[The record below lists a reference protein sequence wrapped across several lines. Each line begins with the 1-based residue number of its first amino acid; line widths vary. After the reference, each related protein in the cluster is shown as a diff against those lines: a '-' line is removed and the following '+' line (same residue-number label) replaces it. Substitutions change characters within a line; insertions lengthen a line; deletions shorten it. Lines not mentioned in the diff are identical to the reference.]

1 MKTNKSR
8 RDAASKAKKKA
19 APPQPAMFRLHSP
32 VTPARVARPA
42 KADGDKKEAKGGAKP
57 EPPAV
62 TSSDAPG
69 EKPNAKSAKKPD
81 DVSSLDQKPSAKKT
95 KGKEKEVNE
104 SDKDSITGE
113 INNKKTPREGGSPD
127 ESSDNAP
134 KNTAALFA
142 DSDDNDEPKL
152 KFPRSAIKRPRNSA
166 SAEAY
171 AKKMSEKEESAM
183 GEKSKSAKKRKE
195 KKKKGGEE
203 AADGHVKMKHTPKV
217 PNDAPPRTK
226 SARKKSTSGKKA
238 AASAA
243 SNLKSPPEELV
254 SRKKSSRTKKPTEK
268 AAAAAG
274 LKSPPEAELSA
285 KEKDTESDEQP
296 EKKSSSRKKSR
307 SAKKSKAPAEDK
319 GEAATPTRRSKRNT
333 SAVAEEL
340 VSNLE
345 EEATNAQRSKR
356 ERDPSDEEDEEA
368 SDAAE
373 EEATTA
379 RRSKRARKP
388 SLVAEETKKNEG
400 EAMALEAVDA
410 VETEPPSSKRKSPA
424 RKSSPREA
432 KSAKK
437 EGAFREFL
445 EAKVATTWETRIAL
459 LKAHKELYNTCDLTH
474 APKESIVPQ
483 LRNFVL
489 ESRKQYKK
497 FQKGKHSTLT
507 AARIAELRALGF
519 DFCPLESGNT
529 KDNHDRRFQQKWD
542 EQFKELEAYKAEHG
556 DCLVSCMGSENVK
569 LGNWVRGQ
577 RKLYNKAGREGINPV
592 RLAKLDEIGFDFNP
606 VASGSY
612 IVKKRANMFP
622 RVNANWEKHYNNLV
636 LYKKEHGNIIVS
648 PNAVGWPGLYDWI
661 HCQRKEYKKWEA
673 KDAKALMY
681 DTWITKMNEVGFDW
695 APMKSDGFSKM
706 LLERQ
711 SKHFNDLWHKHYG
724 ELETFKK
731 KNGHCYVYRNRSDA
745 NQTLAGWIHHQRKYK
760 RKHDQGKN
768 TPLTDERIKLLTD
781 IGLDWNPSLSGD
793 MVNTTQ
799 ADRVLSDDMDN
810 TAQADRDKEWEAL
823 FEQLCT
829 FKEKNGHANPEE
841 AEPQLGS
848 WACQM
853 REFYSQNASG
863 ETTTL
868 TDAKIAKLES
878 VGFRFATGV

>member
-217 PNDAPPRTK
+217 PNDAPPR
-226 SARKKSTSGKKA
+226 KKSSRGKKA
-238 AASAA
+238 AASAVG
-243 SNLKSPPEELV
+243 NLKSPPEEIV
-254 SRKKSSRTKKPTEK
+254 HRKKSSRTKKPTEK
-268 AAAAAG
+268 AAFAAG
-274 LKSPPEAELSA
+274 LKFPPEAKLPA

-711 SKHFNDLWHKHYG
+711 SKHFNDLWHTHYE
-724 ELETFKK
+724 ELQKFHH
-731 KNGHCYVYRNRSDA
+731 KNGHCYISRNGEEEVLASWIHVQRKHKRNR
-745 NQTLAGWIHHQRKYK
+745 
-760 RKHDQGKN
+760 DQGKK
-768 TPLTDERIKLLTD
+768 TPLTDERIKLLND
-781 IGLDWNPSLSGD
+781 IEIDWNPSLSGG
-793 MVNTTQ
+793 MNKIVQ
-799 ADRVLSDDMDN
+799 AE
-810 TAQADRDKEWEAL
+810 RDKDWEGV
-823 FEQLCT
+823 FKKLCS
-829 FKEKNGHANPEE
+829 FKKKKGHASPKK

-848 WACQM
+848 WACRM
-853 REFYSQNASG
+853 RKLHSQKKSG

-868 TDAKIAKLES
+868 TDAKVAKLES
-878 VGFRFATGV
+878 IGFKFATGV

>member
-217 PNDAPPRTK
+217 PNDAPPR
-226 SARKKSTSGKKA
+226 KKSSRGKKA
-238 AASAA
+238 AASAVG
-243 SNLKSPPEELV
+243 NLKSPPEEIV
-254 SRKKSSRTKKPTEK
+254 HRKKSSRTKKPTEK
-268 AAAAAG
+268 AAFAAG
-274 LKSPPEAELSA
+274 LKFPPEAKLPA

-345 EEATNAQRSKR
+345 EATNAQQSKR
-356 ERDPSDEEDEEA
+356 ERDPSDEQDEEA
-368 SDAAE
+368 SDAA

-388 SLVAEETKKNEG
+388 SFAAKEMKMNEAA
-400 EAMALEAVDA
+400 AMALEAADLVG
-410 VETEPPSSKRKSPA
+410 TESWTPKRKSPA
-424 RKSSPREA
+424 VRKSSPREA
-432 KSAKK
+432 TPAIR
-437 EGAFREFL
+437 GQ
-445 EAKVATTWETRIAL
+445 VTTWETRITM
-459 LKAHKELYNTCDLTH
+459 LKTYKELYNTCDLTH

-711 SKHFNDLWHKHYG
+711 SKHFNDLWHTHYE
-724 ELETFKK
+724 ELQKFHH
-731 KNGHCYVYRNRSDA
+731 KNGHCYISRNGEEEVLASWIHVQRKHKRNR
-745 NQTLAGWIHHQRKYK
+745 
-760 RKHDQGKN
+760 DQGKK
-768 TPLTDERIKLLTD
+768 TPLTDERIKLLND
-781 IGLDWNPSLSGD
+781 IEIDWNPSLSGG
-793 MVNTTQ
+793 MNKIVQ
-799 ADRVLSDDMDN
+799 AE
-810 TAQADRDKEWEAL
+810 RDKDWEGV
-823 FEQLCT
+823 FKKLCS
-829 FKEKNGHANPEE
+829 FKKKKGHASPKK

-848 WACQM
+848 WACRM
-853 REFYSQNASG
+853 RKLHSQKKSG

-868 TDAKIAKLES
+868 TDAKVAKLES
-878 VGFRFATGV
+878 IGFKFATGV

>member
-217 PNDAPPRTK
+217 PNDAPPR
-226 SARKKSTSGKKA
+226 KKSSRGKKA
-238 AASAA
+238 AASAVG
-243 SNLKSPPEELV
+243 NLKSPPEEIV
-254 SRKKSSRTKKPTEK
+254 HRKKSSRTKKPTEK
-268 AAAAAG
+268 AAFAAG
-274 LKSPPEAELSA
+274 LKFPPEAKLPA

-345 EEATNAQRSKR
+345 EATNAQQSKR
-356 ERDPSDEEDEEA
+356 ERDPSDEQDEEA
-368 SDAAE
+368 SDAA

-388 SLVAEETKKNEG
+388 SFAAKEMKMNEAA
-400 EAMALEAVDA
+400 AMALEAADLVG
-410 VETEPPSSKRKSPA
+410 TESWTPKRKSPA
-424 RKSSPREA
+424 VRKSSPREA
-432 KSAKK
+432 TPAIR
-437 EGAFREFL
+437 GQ
-445 EAKVATTWETRIAL
+445 VTTWETRITM
-459 LKAHKELYNTCDLTH
+459 LKTYKELYNTCDLTH

-622 RVNANWEKHYNNLV
+622 RVNANWEKHYKNLN
-636 LYKKEHGNIIVS
+636 LYRKEHGNIIVG
-648 PNAVGWPGLYDWI
+648 PNTVGWPGLYDWI
-661 HCQRKEYKKWEA
+661 HSNRKEYKKWQA
-673 KDAKALMY
+673 GDAKAAIY
-681 DTWITKMNEVGFDW
+681 DTWIAKLNEVAFDW
-695 APMKSDGFSKM
+695 APMKGDGFSKM
-706 LLERQ
+706 MLERQ